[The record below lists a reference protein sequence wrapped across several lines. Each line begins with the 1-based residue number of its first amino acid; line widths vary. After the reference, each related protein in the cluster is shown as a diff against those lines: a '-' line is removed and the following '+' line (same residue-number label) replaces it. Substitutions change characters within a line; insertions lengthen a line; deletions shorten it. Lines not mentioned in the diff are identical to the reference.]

1 MEDLYRDHLLDHYE
15 NPRYHGELPDA
26 DISHEENNPLCG
38 DKIHIDVKLSADGAQ
53 IADIAFHGEG
63 CIISQAAAS
72 MLMEEVAGKPLT
84 DVQKLETKDVLDL
97 IGVTLTTNRVKCAAL
112 GLKVL
117 KTGVYRFLIHREQ
130 SSAGSRESGVDSR
143 QSGLTTVD

>member
-15 NPRYHGELPDA
+15 NPRHHGRIEGA

-38 DKIHIDVKLSADGAQ
+38 DKIRIDVKLGEDGAL
-53 IADIAFHGEG
+53 IADIGFTGDG

-72 MLMEEVAGKPLT
+72 MLLEEVAGKTLA
-84 DVQKLETKDVLDL
+84 DVQKLDTQDVLDM

-117 KTGVYRFLIHREQ
+117 KAGVYRYMIEH
-130 SSAGSRESGVDSR
+130 ADPPCAA
-143 QSGLTTVD
+143 

>member
-15 NPRYHGELPDA
+15 NPRYHGTIEGA
-26 DISHEENNPLCG
+26 DISHEENNPWCG
-38 DKIHIDVKLSADGAQ
+38 DKIHIDVKLAEDGATM
-53 IADIAFHGEG
+53 AEIAFTGDG

-72 MLMEEVAGKPLT
+72 MLLEEIAGKTLA

-117 KTGVYRFLIHREQ
+117 KTGVYRHLIHTEQ
-130 SSAGSRESGVDSR
+130 SKVESRKSTDRAVD
-143 QSGLTTVD
+143 

>member
-15 NPRYHGELPDA
+15 NPRHHGRIEGA
-26 DISHEENNPLCG
+26 DISHEESNPLCG
-38 DKIHIDVKLSADGAQ
+38 DKIRIDVKLSEDGAL
-53 IADIAFHGEG
+53 IADIGFTGDG

-72 MLMEEVAGKPLT
+72 MLLEEVAGKT
-84 DVQKLETKDVLDL
+84 VADVQKLDTQDVLDM

-117 KTGVYRFLIHREQ
+117 KAGVYRYMIEH
-130 SSAGSRESGVDSR
+130 ADPPCAA
-143 QSGLTTVD
+143 

>member
-15 NPRYHGELPDA
+15 NPRHHGRIEGA
-26 DISHEENNPLCG
+26 DISHEESNPLCG
-38 DKIHIDVKLSADGAQ
+38 DRIRIDVKLGEDGAQ
-53 IADIAFHGEG
+53 IADIGFTGDG

-72 MLMEEVAGKPLT
+72 MLLEEVAGKTLA
-84 DVQKLETKDVLDL
+84 DVQKLDTRDVLDL

-117 KTGVYRFLIHREQ
+117 KTGVYRHMIEHADP
-130 SSAGSRESGVDSR
+130 S
-143 QSGLTTVD
+143 